1 MMTSPGQM
9 VQRMQRK
16 RLERLIVL
24 EKRETT
30 LMRYAL
36 NDCSATSVMS
46 DTHGGMLMRI
56 RHRRWKLSA
65 DKKTK
70 RKHLSTESIAHL
82 SVTQTKHRVLAK
94 LGNRSQMQCRK
105 MIRYDSRVTFCNS
118 WPSKLVNGTGCAITG
133 ECKGKSN
140 VHKSTGDP
148 PSFRNGLLLMTSEY
162 QRKIWYRRFRLNP
175 IAKDGRV

>member
-1 MMTSPGQM
+1 MITSPGQM
-9 VQRMQRK
+9 VQRIQRK

-46 DTHGGMLMRI
+46 DTHRGILLRL

-65 DKKTK
+65 DKKSK
-70 RKHLSTESIAHL
+70 EKYLSTESITHL

-94 LGNRSQMQCRK
+94 LGDRSQMQSRK
-105 MIRYDSRVTFCNS
+105 IIRYDSEVAFCTAS
-118 WPSKLVNGTGCAITG
+118 LV
-133 ECKGKSN
+133 S
-140 VHKSTGDP
+140 
-148 PSFRNGLLLMTSEY
+148 
-162 QRKIWYRRFRLNP
+162 
-175 IAKDGRV
+175 